1 MMTATRY
8 SLAFLLVGCLLAPN
22 WLFANERSTIRGM
35 GMARTFV
42 ASSRGLDAI
51 GVNPANLAVSDH
63 GTVTFSILPF
73 GAHVGSDFLDYDL
86 YTKYFTGVQ
95 TDSGRVGRYLT
106 EQDKKQIMASF
117 TDPLARTT
125 AELEA
130 RLIGATYRL
139 EGIGAVALSV
149 TDHIGAFADVPRDYF
164 EFILNGN
171 PTGSSYRFDGT
182 KVQASWT
189 REYALSFGVNLPRV
203 RFLKSLTGGAA
214 VKLIHGFG
222 YYEVQRF
229 NTALATD
236 EHATLTGSV
245 DFLSRSAGTD
255 PTAARFIGSYT
266 LFPEVAGKGV
276 GVDLGVRGEVND
288 FLSVGISV
296 TDVGSLRW
304 TKNAEEKY
312 ADTTL
317 VIDDPLNEEQRA
329 TVERAI
335 KGRSRE
341 TGAFST
347 SLPTTV
353 RFGVALEIHKL
364 PEMEDMPGEL
374 LVELDYNQSIK
385 ETAYSTKTPR
395 VSLGV
400 EYKPIPWLPLR
411 SGVSF
416 GGTDHMNLALGF
428 GVNLGVF
435 DFELAS
441 ENVTWLLVPKSFSQ
455 GSVAIGTRFRF

>member
-1 MMTATRY
+1 M
-8 SLAFLLVGCLLAPN
+8 
-22 WLFANERSTIRGM
+22 
-35 GMARTFV
+35 
-42 ASSRGLDAI
+42 
-51 GVNPANLAVSDH
+51 
-63 GTVTFSILPF
+63 
-73 GAHVGSDFLDYDL
+73 
-86 YTKYFTGVQ
+86 
-95 TDSGRVGRYLT
+95 
-106 EQDKKQIMASF
+106 
-117 TDPLARTT
+117 
-125 AELEA
+125 
-130 RLIGATYRL
+130 
-139 EGIGAVALSV
+139 
-149 TDHIGAFADVPRDYF
+149 
-164 EFILNGN
+164 
-171 PTGSSYRFDGT
+171 
-182 KVQASWT
+182 
-189 REYALSFGVNLPRV
+189 
-203 RFLKSLTGGAA
+203 
-214 VKLIHGFG
+214 
-222 YYEVQRF
+222 
-229 NTALATD
+229 
-236 EHATLTGSV
+236 
-245 DFLSRSAGTD
+245 
-255 PTAARFIGSYT
+255 
-266 LFPEVAGKGV
+266 
-276 GVDLGVRGEVND
+276 
-288 FLSVGISV
+288 
-296 TDVGSLRW
+296 GSLRW

-329 TVERAI
+329 AVERAV